1 MLSRLRSFF
10 PLKTFQRRSF
20 GIVFFVFALLILSHI
35 AEYATLSY
43 YNKNWDTVVETK
55 SAGQLQAVRT
65 AFTGVQRKVRR
76 IASELARHP
85 DITDYL
91 TGKALDLSLVF
102 DQAGRISRNQDVSA
116 EVYDRTGTLI
126 AWQGRSGFVRKEE
139 IQKALQGV
147 LTSYV
152 NRGPIYSH
160 LFVISPVR
168 VKAEIVGA
176 TIVRQAVEV
185 NYPLSNKFITRA
197 GLAQQLSTE
206 LDATV
211 EINYG
216 ENAEPRKDGRYVST
230 DLHGIDGRKLGV
242 ANILRLSRTSFLENV
257 SETFHRINAMLSLIL
272 FVVVGLIITKRL
284 ANVQSF
290 LWQAVFVT
298 LSIWL
303 GRYVLLWLDIPSVF
317 FHKGI
322 FDPNFFASKFGGGV
336 AKTIGEMTLTSVVL
350 FANTT
355 IVTWLVLRKGFA
367 RRQIQ
372 FRGGLVSRILFAVG
386 TTVFL
391 FFLLHG
397 YAAIIRSAVFD
408 STLRYNDLRIII
420 PPMEV
425 GVMLF
430 NLFVITLCLI
440 VVSVVLTRVLYSLF
454 QTMERFSR
462 GMSSWFVVATLY
474 GIVALL
480 FNSPLI
486 STVVRLTWA
495 VVLVLFSFHVYGR
508 ERLNRSPFSFANAVI
523 VLVLCA
529 LLFYPLLDGVI
540 HQKDRDRAEVFA
552 REVLRPVDAWLKF
565 VVEESLQSFVSDETY
580 DMLMNGDGEEINRL
594 AFSCWAHSSAAQQG
608 YNCLFIVFDSGKK
621 ELNRFAIGEQNEAM
635 MLASEAA
642 LNGTKPVEIRE
653 AGSGVNA
660 MKIYSASIPIIASDR
675 LLGYGVVV
683 VSAAQ
688 QSLFRGESPT
698 VFRTVSGEDIE
709 SFYRPII
716 VNEFH
721 RTELFTTS
729 SLSLPVG
736 YRMPETVARVFS
748 DSLVHSRWTEENI
761 GDKSYETFYI
771 RREPGSDR
779 VISLSVEMFDLL
791 WHLFGIGRTFVYF
804 AVVLVVG
811 ICVALLFQLLQR
823 KPVRFTFRS
832 KLLTAFLIT
841 ATIPVIVIAMYS
853 RVFARERLR
862 EHLSERL
869 GDEIAEIEETLQ
881 QNKTQD
887 SLVVH
892 RNGHTAAERIAAKIK
907 ADFNLYVDNV
917 LQMSSRP
924 ELYETGILDRRMS
937 GAAYSDVITKGRRFH
952 LEAENIGLYRYAVGY
967 RPVVDEHG
975 KITAVISV
983 PTLYRQEEISEE
995 IARINAVLFG
1005 ISAVILIAIS
1015 LIATAFA
1022 NRIAAP
1028 IQKLIEATKRVSL
1041 GDLDVRVNAHADGE
1055 IGELIRSFE
1064 TMTKDLKNSREN
1076 LVQFERELAWK
1087 EMAKQVAHEIKNPLT
1102 PMKLALQHLRQTYR
1116 DKVENFDEI
1125 FEEVSQMVIRQVDAL
1140 SRIASEFSSFAR
1152 MPRAQL
1158 EKCSVNDILREAVSL
1173 FEQENRI
1180 VFEINFASLLPPVKA
1195 DREELRRAFIN
1206 ILRNA
1211 IQAMNGEGRI
1221 IISTATPG
1229 DDIEIRIQDFG
1240 TGIPDEV
1247 KGKLFQPNFSTK
1259 TDGMGLGLAIVKKTV
1274 EDLGGTISIESKV
1287 GEGTTVIMTIP
1298 VHTEVH
1304 ESVTHSKS

>member
-10 PLKTFQRRSF
+10 PPKPFQRRSF
-20 GIVFFVFALLILSHI
+20 GIVFFVFALLILSRI

-43 YNKNWDTVVETK
+43 YNTNWDTIVETK
-55 SAGQLQAVRT
+55 SEGQLQAVRT

-91 TGKALDLSLVF
+91 TGNAPDLSRVF
-102 DQAGRISRNQDVSA
+102 DKTGRISRNQDVSA

-126 AWQGRSGFVRKEE
+126 AWQGRSGMVRKEE
-139 IQKALQGV
+139 IQNALQGV

-160 LFVISPVR
+160 LFVISPIR
-168 VKAEIVGA
+168 VNAEIVGA

-216 ENAEPRKDGRYVST
+216 ENAESRKDGRFVST

-242 ANILRLSRTSFLENV
+242 ANILRLSRTSFLESV
-257 SETFHRINAMLSLIL
+257 SETFHRVNAILSLIL
-272 FVVVGLIITKRL
+272 LAVVGVIVTRRL
-284 ANVQSF
+284 STVRSF
-290 LWQAVFVT
+290 LWQSVFVT
-298 LSIWL
+298 FSIWL

-317 FHKGI
+317 FHTGI
-322 FDPNFFASKFGGGV
+322 FDPGFFASRFGWGI
-336 AKTIGEMTLTSVVL
+336 ARTIGEVTLTSVAL

-355 IVTWLVLRKGFA
+355 IVTWLVLRKGFV

-372 FRGGLVSRILFAVG
+372 FRGGLLFRMLFAAGV
-386 TTVFL
+386 TAFL
-391 FFLLHG
+391 FSLLHG

-408 STLRYNDLRIII
+408 STLRYNDLRIIV
-420 PPMEV
+420 PTMEV

-440 VVSVVLTRVLYSLF
+440 VASVVLTRVLYSLF

-462 GMSSWFVVATLY
+462 GISSWLVIATLY
-474 GIVALL
+474 VIVALL

-486 STVVRLTWA
+486 SLTVRLTWA
-495 VVLVLFSFHVYGR
+495 IALVLFSLYVYGGD
-508 ERLNRSPFSFANAVI
+508 RLNRSPFSFANGVI
-523 VLVLCA
+523 LLVLCA
-529 LLFYPLLDGVI
+529 LLFYPLLDDVI
-540 HQKDRDRAEVFA
+540 HQKDRNRVEVFA

-565 VVEESLQSFVSDETY
+565 VAEESLQSFVSDETY
-580 DMLMNGDGEEINRL
+580 DVLMNGDREEINRL
-594 AFSCWAHSSAAQQG
+594 AFSCWARSSAAQQG
-608 YNCLFIVFDSGKK
+608 YNCLFVVLNASKK
-621 ELNRFAIGEQNEAM
+621 ELSRFAIGEQNEDM
-635 MLASEAA
+635 VRASEAA
-642 LNGTKPVEIRE
+642 LSGTKQVDVRE
-653 AGSGVNA
+653 VGSGVNA
-660 MKIYSASIPIIASDR
+660 VKIYSASIPVFASDS
-675 LLGYGVVV
+675 LLGHGVVV
-683 VSAAQ
+683 LSAAQ
-688 QSLFRGESPT
+688 QSLFRGESPS
-698 VFRTVSGEDIE
+698 VFRTVSGEDLE

-721 RTELFTTS
+721 RTELFTS
-729 SLSLPVG
+729 SSSSLPVG
-736 YRMPETVARVFS
+736 YRMPESVASAFS
-748 DSLVHSRWTEENI
+748 DSLIHSYWTEENI
-761 GDKSYETFYI
+761 GERSYETYYI
-771 RREPGSDR
+771 RRERGSDR
-779 VISLSVEMFDLL
+779 VVSLSVEKFDPV

-804 AVVLVVG
+804 AVVMVVG
-811 ICVALLFQLLQR
+811 LSGVLLFQLLER

-832 KLLTAFLIT
+832 RLLTAFLIT

-869 GDEIAEIEETLQ
+869 GQEIAEIEETLQ

-892 RNGHTAAERIAAKIK
+892 RNGHAAERIATRIK
-907 ADFNLYVDNV
+907 ADFNLYVDRT

-937 GAAYSDVITKGRRFH
+937 GAAYAGVITKGQRFH
-952 LEAENIGLYRYAVGY
+952 LDSENIGLYRYAVGY
-967 RPVVDEHG
+967 RPVIDDRG

-983 PTLYRQEEISEE
+983 PTLYRQEEIAEE

-1005 ISAVILIAIS
+1005 ISAVIFIAIS

-1022 NRIAAP
+1022 NRIASP

-1064 TMTKDLKNSREN
+1064 TMTKDMKNSREN

-1125 FEEVSQMVIRQVDAL
+1125 FDEVSQMVIRQVDAL

-1158 EKCSVNDILREAVSL
+1158 EKCSVNDILREALSL
-1173 FEQENRI
+1173 FEQENQI
-1180 VFEINFASLLPPVKA
+1180 VFEINLGTKLSPIKA

-1221 IISTATPG
+1221 IISTARLG

-1240 TGIPDEV
+1240 TGIPDEI

-1274 EDLGGTISIESKV
+1274 EDLGGSISIESTL

-1298 VHTEVH
+1298 VHTEDHEPTVH
-1304 ESVTHSKS
+1304 S